1 MNAAEIDAS
10 ALREPTVPG
19 VERAFLRRWSPRSMT
34 GESLTDDEI
43 TTLFEAARW
52 APSCANAQPWRFVYA
67 RRESE
72 HWQRMYELLSAGNRN
87 WCGRAAMLV
96 LVTARSAF
104 ERNDGYSPTH
114 QFDAGA
120 AWMSLALQ
128 ASAMRLVAH
137 GMRGFDADQARAAF
151 AIPDLYTILAMI
163 AVGRPGD
170 IEALPED
177 LRRKERP
184 SGRKP
189 LAEMVRE
196 GAFVWS

>member
-1 MNAAEIDAS
+1 MNTAEIDA
-10 ALREPTVPG
+10 ANRRQPTTQG
-19 VERAFLRRWSPRSMT
+19 VERAFLRRWSPRAMS

-52 APSCANAQPWRFVYA
+52 APSCANAQPWRFIYA
-67 RRESE
+67 RRDSE
-72 HWQRMYELLSAGNRN
+72 HWPRMYDLLSAGNKN
-87 WCGRAAMLV
+87 WCGQAAMLV

-104 ERNDGYSPTH
+104 ERHDGYSPTH

-137 GMRGFDADQARAAF
+137 GMRGFDADRARAAF
-151 AIPDLYTILAMI
+151 AIPELYTILAMI
-163 AVGRPGD
+163 AVGRPGEID
-170 IEALPED
+170 TLPED
-177 LRRKERP
+177 LRRKEQP

-189 LAEMVRE
+189 LGEIVCE